1 MIKRGWERE
10 AENDELGRLRDGKA
24 GCERRITS
32 DPAHRPLLGVHM
44 TNAHAPT
51 KHVDAAH
58 PISHHQTVSLVQARF
73 MKSGKVVIVLN
84 GRYAGKKAVIVKNYD
99 SGDKD
104 RKYGYAVIAGVERA
118 PLKVTKRMSAKTVT
132 KRSKVR
138 SFVKV
143 VNYNHLM
150 PTRYVF
156 HTLTRHKRTRECGA
170 GTSLLARRC
179 LSSATYIIG

>member
-1 MIKRGWERE
+1 
-10 AENDELGRLRDGKA
+10 
-24 GCERRITS
+24 
-32 DPAHRPLLGVHM
+32 
-44 TNAHAPT
+44 
-51 KHVDAAH
+51 
-58 PISHHQTVSLVQARF
+58 

-84 GRYAGKKAVIVKNYD
+84 GRYAGKKAVIVKNFD

-118 PLKVTKRMSAKTVT
+118 PLKVTKRMSAKKIT

-150 PTRYVF
+150 PTRYVYLICASACVRVLWRF
-156 HTLTRHKRTRECGA
+156 KGSCCASLCICERLFGGGPVLFFRVFGGSRKRRAVVRH
-170 GTSLLARRC
+170 
-179 LSSATYIIG
+179 